1 VIINQFFGTMPP
13 QYQGPPPQGSAGPA
27 ADDQQP
33 APADRHYLLAYKNHT
48 VYEVLAYW
56 VEDKT
61 MNYVTAGNK
70 HNQASLDLI
79 DMDLTKTLNE
89 GR

>member
-1 VIINQFFGTMPP
+1 
-13 QYQGPPPQGSAGPA
+13 
-27 ADDQQP
+27 
-33 APADRHYLLAYKNHT
+33 
-48 VYEVLAYW
+48 
-56 VEDKT
+56 
-61 MNYVTAGNK
+61 MNYVTEGNK